1 MSSIFAIRSINSQN
15 SPIVADC
22 HQSHDKSPV
31 KEAVTTPN
39 IRSAKTF
46 TLF

>member
-1 MSSIFAIRSINSQN
+1 MSSIFAIRSMNSQSSTN
-15 SPIVADC
+15 VADC

-31 KEAVTTPN
+31 KEAVNTPN